1 MRRKCVHLSLLF
13 FWSLFFSKKVV
24 LLFVLMMLGELKSG
38 GVKLVEISCWLWK
51 ERTVLFAIEKLSMV
65 LLSCCWFNG
74 DGSGDS
80 SFLDYFVK

>member
-1 MRRKCVHLSLLF
+1 
-13 FWSLFFSKKVV
+13 
-24 LLFVLMMLGELKSG
+24 MLGELKSG

-51 ERTVLFAIEKLSMV
+51 GRRVLCAIEKLSMV
-65 LLSCCWFNG
+65 LSCCWFNG